1 MENPEKKEVP
11 LWCMFQGPGPAYRLR
26 TCVGNKDHCP
36 TIKQGPS
43 YSIGHRYR
51 DKLDMKPGP
60 MYWYDPKMTSHGK
73 SHIPAIYMSGR
84 PKAKST
90 TDITPGPGNYDLSNV
105 KGGVLSKEHRPP
117 HISIGGRSRFQE
129 RSNAPPPN
137 HYNVTSGI
145 GLRTQTAPIAPS
157 WSIGGR
163 SEVGGSHY
171 SLVKKATP
179 SPANYSTHLPETYNR
194 GFTIQGRTSKKDY
207 RTLKDNPGPNQYDP
221 THFHALNKQKRGF
234 SMGIRH
240 SKCVMP
246 LIDSTAV

>member
-1 MENPEKKEVP
+1 M
-11 LWCMFQGPGPAYRLR
+11 
-26 TCVGNKDHCP
+26 
-36 TIKQGPS
+36 
-43 YSIGHRYR
+43 
-51 DKLDMKPGP
+51 
-60 MYWYDPKMTSHGK
+60 
-73 SHIPAIYMSGR
+73 
-84 PKAKST
+84 
-90 TDITPGPGNYDLSNV
+90 
-105 KGGVLSKEHRPP
+105 LSKEHRPP

-194 GFTIQGRTSKKDY
+194 GFTIQVRSRLKWVDVINFKAFISMFQKKYTFFKLLLYTYQGYLNHFNDY
-207 RTLKDNPGPNQYDP
+207 IFHYYLSHNNCHHPHHHHHTG
-221 THFHALNKQKRGF
+221 THEQERLQDTEGQPRPQP
-234 SMGIRH
+234 I
-240 SKCVMP
+240 
-246 LIDSTAV
+246 